1 MIVSFIYALNLDELF
16 VSIKKNK
23 ISSDPFKTVF
33 LFILGQLQY
42 LKRMTFHIVIIPHRG
57 LPPTLPQLTLSF
69 ALQAFPRT
77 AVVLVAI
84 SEMR

>member
-1 MIVSFIYALNLDELF
+1 M
-16 VSIKKNK
+16 
-23 ISSDPFKTVF
+23 
-33 LFILGQLQY
+33 QY

-84 SEMR
+84 SEMHQRLHQCLMRMQKTIIMDYTVELLHIAAELCPTE